1 MAETKAPAA
10 RPLSPHLQIYRPM
23 LTMMMSIVHR
33 ITGFGLYF
41 GTLLLAWWFI
51 AAAGPNGYA
60 RFEWFI
66 GSWIGRLILLG
77 YTWALIHHML
87 GGVRHLIWDTGR
99 GLGPVEREWLVA
111 ANLIG
116 SIVITLDPVGHR
128 APCHGRLGMSGAPH
142 IRTPL
147 ARVRGFGTAKSGTAH
162 FWHQRVTAIANIPL
176 TIAAVIILI
185 TLLGRNQAAVAQIL
199 GSPAIAIIMLLFI
212 ASITI
217 HMRIGMAVIIEDY
230 VHDESAKLALLMANT
245 FFTIVVGL
253 AAVYGILKLSFG
265 L

>member
-1 MAETKAPAA
+1 MT
-10 RPLSPHLQIYRPM
+10 S
-23 LTMMMSIVHR
+23 S
-33 ITGFGLYF
+33 
-41 GTLLLAWWFI
+41 
-51 AAAGPNGYA
+51 
-60 RFEWFI
+60 
-66 GSWIGRLILLG
+66 
-77 YTWALIHHML
+77 
-87 GGVRHLIWDTGR
+87 
-99 GLGPVEREWLVA
+99 
-111 ANLIG
+111 
-116 SIVITLDPVGHR
+116 
-128 APCHGRLGMSGAPH
+128 PH

-176 TIAAVIILI
+176 TITAVIILI

-199 GSPAIAIIMLLFI
+199 GSPVIAIIMLLFI
-212 ASITI
+212 GSITI

-230 VHDESAKLALLMANT
+230 VHDDSAKLALLMANT

>member
-1 MAETKAPAA
+1 
-10 RPLSPHLQIYRPM
+10 
-23 LTMMMSIVHR
+23 
-33 ITGFGLYF
+33 
-41 GTLLLAWWFI
+41 
-51 AAAGPNGYA
+51 
-60 RFEWFI
+60 
-66 GSWIGRLILLG
+66 
-77 YTWALIHHML
+77 
-87 GGVRHLIWDTGR
+87 
-99 GLGPVEREWLVA
+99 
-111 ANLIG
+111 
-116 SIVITLDPVGHR
+116 
-128 APCHGRLGMSGAPH
+128 MSGSPH

-147 ARVRGFGTAKSGTAH
+147 ARVRGHGTAKSGTSH

-199 GSPAIAIIMLLFI
+199 GSPVIAIIMLLFLT
-212 ASITI
+212 SITI

-230 VHDESAKLALLMANT
+230 VHDESTKLALLMANT

>member
-1 MAETKAPAA
+1 
-10 RPLSPHLQIYRPM
+10 
-23 LTMMMSIVHR
+23 MSR
-33 ITGFGLYF
+33 
-41 GTLLLAWWFI
+41 
-51 AAAGPNGYA
+51 
-60 RFEWFI
+60 
-66 GSWIGRLILLG
+66 S
-77 YTWALIHHML
+77 
-87 GGVRHLIWDTGR
+87 
-99 GLGPVEREWLVA
+99 
-111 ANLIG
+111 
-116 SIVITLDPVGHR
+116 
-128 APCHGRLGMSGAPH
+128 PH

-199 GSPAIAIIMLLFI
+199 GSPVIAIIMLLFI
-212 ASITI
+212 GSITI

-230 VHDESAKLALLMANT
+230 VHDDSARLALLMANT

>member
-1 MAETKAPAA
+1 M
-10 RPLSPHLQIYRPM
+10 
-23 LTMMMSIVHR
+23 
-33 ITGFGLYF
+33 TG
-41 GTLLLAWWFI
+41 
-51 AAAGPNGYA
+51 
-60 RFEWFI
+60 
-66 GSWIGRLILLG
+66 S
-77 YTWALIHHML
+77 
-87 GGVRHLIWDTGR
+87 
-99 GLGPVEREWLVA
+99 
-111 ANLIG
+111 
-116 SIVITLDPVGHR
+116 
-128 APCHGRLGMSGAPH
+128 PH

-199 GSPAIAIIMLLFI
+199 GSPVIAIIMLLFI
-212 ASITI
+212 GSITI

-230 VHDESAKLALLMANT
+230 VHDDSAKLALLMANT